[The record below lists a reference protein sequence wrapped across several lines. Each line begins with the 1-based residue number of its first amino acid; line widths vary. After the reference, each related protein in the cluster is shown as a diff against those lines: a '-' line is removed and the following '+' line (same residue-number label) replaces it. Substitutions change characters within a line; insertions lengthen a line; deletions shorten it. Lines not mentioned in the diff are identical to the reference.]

1 MSMKIVVEGT
11 KTTPLIDFIDG
22 YMKIQGNSIPTIN
35 LEFYKQLMNYLKSY
49 AEKPQ
54 NTTVVDISFEY
65 INCYSKKSMM
75 KVFRILEKIH
85 QKGNTIII
93 NWFYSEEDDNMLEL
107 GCIYSSLIN
116 LPFNFILK

>member
-1 MSMKIVVEGT
+1 MKIVVEGT

-35 LEFYKQLMNYLKSY
+35 LEFYKQLMNYLKTY